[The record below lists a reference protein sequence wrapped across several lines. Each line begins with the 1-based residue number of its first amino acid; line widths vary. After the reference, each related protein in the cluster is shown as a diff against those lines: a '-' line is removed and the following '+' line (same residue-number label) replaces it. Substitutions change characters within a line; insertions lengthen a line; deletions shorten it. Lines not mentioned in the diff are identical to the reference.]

1 MEKINE
7 KEMPGQARHDVQHDE
22 IVLYQPEG
30 EVRLEV
36 RVEKETVWLTQ
47 AQIAILFG
55 IKRPAITKHLKN
67 IYASRELER
76 DTTCSILEHM
86 GDDSKRVYETKY
98 YNLDAILSVGYRV
111 NSKNATLFRRWAN
124 QVLKDY
130 ILKGYAVN
138 QRKIATDLQIADRLH
153 EQRQLIEGQGV
164 KLANVD
170 TRLSAVEQHIDFFVK
185 ASQTPTGGILATG
198 TRFDG
203 FVLVADLV
211 KSAKRSVVFID
222 PFATVD
228 VLKFAAMRSK
238 GISATIYSSRIT
250 PEFKGETQKRFDE
263 QESRLSAVEQHID
276 FFVQSAQSPT
286 GGILA
291 TGTRFDGF
299 VLIADLVKTAK
310 HSIIFIDPFAT
321 IEVLKFAA
329 MRNKGVKAVI
339 YSARITPEFEAAKN
353 LHNKQYPGLDLKTM
367 RTIHDRFLLIDDT
380 VYHFGASFKDMGNEM
395 TAYSILNFVTPE
407 EVIAKVSESMK
418 GR

>member
-1 MEKINE
+1 MGENK
-7 KEMPGQARHDVQHDE
+7 GE

-36 RVEKETVWLTQ
+36 RVENETVWLNRQQLAVLFNRDIKTIGKH
-47 AQIAILFG
+47 IANALKEELKEMATVANF
-55 IKRPAITKHLKN
+55 AIVQKEGN
-67 IYASRELER
+67 RSVSRVV
-76 DTTCSILEHM
+76 EH
-86 GDDSKRVYETKY
+86 
-98 YNLDAILSVGYRV
+98 YNLDMILSVGYRV
-111 NSKNATLFRRWAN
+111 KSASGIKFRRWAN

-138 QRKIATDLQIADRLH
+138 QHKIATDSQIADRLH
-153 EQRQLIEGQGV
+153 EQRQLIEGQGA

-211 KSAKRSVVFID
+211 KSAKRSVVFIH

-250 PEFKGETQKRFDE
+250 PEFK
-263 QESRLSAVEQHID
+263 A
-276 FFVQSAQSPT
+276 A
-286 GGILA
+286 
-291 TGTRFDGF
+291 
-299 VLIADLVKTAK
+299 ADLHK
-310 HSIIFIDPFAT
+310 
-321 IEVLKFAA
+321 
-329 MRNKGVKAVI
+329 
-339 YSARITPEFEAAKN
+339 
-353 LHNKQYPGLDLKTM
+353 KQYPGLELKTM
-367 RTIHDRFLLIDDT
+367 RTIHDRFMLIDDT

-395 TAYSILNFVTPE
+395 TTYSVLNFVTPE
-407 EVIAKVSESMK
+407 EVIEKVRESTK
-418 GR
+418 GRAP

>member
-1 MEKINE
+1 MGENK
-7 KEMPGQARHDVQHDE
+7 GE

-36 RVEKETVWLTQ
+36 RVENETVWLTQ

-55 IKRPAITKHLKN
+55 TKRPAITKHLKN
-67 IYASRELER
+67 IYASQEIEE

-86 GDDSKRVYETKY
+86 GNDSKQVYETKY

-130 ILKGYAVN
+130 MLKGYAVN
-138 QRKIATDLQIADRLH
+138 QRKNATDLQIADRLH
-153 EQRQLIEGQGV
+153 EQRQLIEQQGSR
-164 KLANVD
+164 LENVD
-170 TRLSAVEQHIDFFVK
+170 
-185 ASQTPTGGILATG
+185 
-198 TRFDG
+198 
-203 FVLVADLV
+203 
-211 KSAKRSVVFID
+211 
-222 PFATVD
+222 
-228 VLKFAAMRSK
+228 
-238 GISATIYSSRIT
+238 
-250 PEFKGETQKRFDE
+250 
-263 QESRLSAVEQHID
+263 SRLSAVEQHID
-276 FFVQSAQSPT
+276 FFVQSAQTPT

-299 VLIADLVKTAK
+299 VLIADLVKAAK
-310 HSIIFIDPFAT
+310 RSVIFIDPFAT

-339 YSARITPEFEAAKN
+339 YSARITPEFETAKN
-353 LHNKQYPGLDLKTM
+353 LHNKQYPDLDLKTM

-395 TAYSILNFVTPE
+395 TAYSVLNFITPE
-407 EVIAKVSESMK
+407 EVIAKVGESMR
-418 GR
+418 GNISSPSA